1 MPTWHDNDDDDSN
14 VSVYSHDCDTF
25 SPCDRNDHGV
35 GLRGGAPE
43 LLSRRQ
49 PIEVS
54 TTRILT
60 LASMP
65 MIKSQTYPLHIVG
78 TQSNHSR
85 IGLHSLLNADP
96 SLLNKT
102 LVEILPLSLLNLEV
116 PMGSRA
122 WEVNG
127 VVPVYDSGDM
137 SSWMTVT
144 RSVSRLRLDNDC
156 CRLWETTITP
166 ATGYCQ
172 LVGCVACCPPLL
184 IRLFLE
190 QRKELS
196 HSGCLRLPH
205 TREGKFGRCGRVGPE
220 CPCTWQP
227 LRIPFA
233 HSCQLKLRVS

>member
-1 MPTWHDNDDDDSN
+1 MITASA
-14 VSVYSHDCDTF
+14 
-25 SPCDRNDHGV
+25 
-35 GLRGGAPE
+35 LRGGAPE

-102 LVEILPLSLLNLEV
+102 LVEILPLSLLWKMLRFRWALGV
-116 PMGSRA
+116 
-122 WEVNG
+122 EVNG

-137 SSWMTVT
+137 SSWMTVIQT
-144 RSVSRLRLDNDC
+144 VSRLRLDNDC

-172 LVGCVACCPPLL
+172 LVGCVACCPP
-184 IRLFLE
+184 
-190 QRKELS
+190 
-196 HSGCLRLPH
+196 C
-205 TREGKFGRCGRVGPE
+205 
-220 CPCTWQP
+220 
-227 LRIPFA
+227 
-233 HSCQLKLRVS
+233 